1 MSEIAILGAGFS
13 GICMAVKLLEAG
25 HSNFVIYEKAAS
37 LGGTWRDNTYP
48 GCACDVP
55 SQLYSYSFAQQSTW
69 SRTYATQPEILAYIK
84 RVAEQFGVERKIV
97 FETTMTSLL
106 WDESQREWRL
116 LSADGR
122 EFKARTVVSGVGG
135 LHLPKLPEIAGLES
149 FAGPA
154 FHTARWR
161 HDVIL
166 AGKNVAVIGTGAS
179 AVQIIPEIAA
189 TVGQLHV
196 FQRTPPWVLPRHDR
210 LTPALIRFLFALLP
224 LVQRFWRAM
233 QFWSNESVALGF
245 TIKPKLMGRGQKRS
259 AKFLKS
265 IVKDPV
271 LRNKLMPMYTM
282 GCNRVLISD
291 DYYATLTRP
300 NVALITEPITEV
312 RSHSIVT
319 SDGVE
324 RPVDVI
330 IYASGF
336 QPFNPAAEMHIQGRQ
351 GHTLDCDWADGPE
364 AFYGV
369 TVSGYPNY
377 FMLMGPNSGLGHNSI
392 LCMIETQVRY
402 IVECLKWLESGR
414 LDQIEVRPEVQ
425 QAFNKKLQAK
435 FAKSVWKSD
444 GSVWQ
449 LPCKSWYAHK
459 SGKHT
464 ALWPGFASTYR
475 LALRRADIAHYLPR
489 HTKPTVEPICG
500 VLPQTSHAASKYG
513 SQKSGRIK

>member
-196 FQRTPPWVLPRHDR
+196 FQRTHSAAEHLSRSQREHDD
-210 LTPALIRFLFALLP
+210 
-224 LVQRFWRAM
+224 QSH
-233 QFWSNESVALGF
+233 Q
-245 TIKPKLMGRGQKRS
+245 RS
-259 AKFLKS
+259 AAINHLRHWQPLAVPKS
-265 IVKDPV
+265 HRRKP
-271 LRNKLMPMYTM
+271 R
-282 GCNRVLISD
+282 
-291 DYYATLTRP
+291 
-300 NVALITEPITEV
+300 
-312 RSHSIVT
+312 
-319 SDGVE
+319 
-324 RPVDVI
+324 
-330 IYASGF
+330 
-336 QPFNPAAEMHIQGRQ
+336 
-351 GHTLDCDWADGPE
+351 
-364 AFYGV
+364 
-369 TVSGYPNY
+369 
-377 FMLMGPNSGLGHNSI
+377 
-392 LCMIETQVRY
+392 
-402 IVECLKWLESGR
+402 
-414 LDQIEVRPEVQ
+414 
-425 QAFNKKLQAK
+425 KLQA
-435 FAKSVWKSD
+435 
-444 GSVWQ
+444 
-449 LPCKSWYAHK
+449 
-459 SGKHT
+459 
-464 ALWPGFASTYR
+464 
-475 LALRRADIAHYLPR
+475 
-489 HTKPTVEPICG
+489 
-500 VLPQTSHAASKYG
+500 
-513 SQKSGRIK
+513 